1 MSEKIFAVGIGNELT
16 EMVRAPFSN
25 EDLFQKLLADH
36 PAILTGS
43 TDSAPLLIK
52 RELGV
57 PDAEGGGGRWSLDHL
72 YVDDQGVPIL
82 VEVKRASDSRLR
94 REVVGQMLD
103 YAANG
108 SAYWTKESLIAAFE
122 ATCAAG
128 KQNST
133 DVLMEFT
140 AERFATPDAFWDEV
154 AANLSAGQIRM
165 LFVADLIP
173 VELERIIYFL
183 ASQLKFAEIEA
194 VRIDHYV
201 GSNGVRV
208 LAPTS
213 IRLPREARRLAA
225 SATAS
230 DRKPPI
236 DTEEWLVRLSE
247 TCGSDKAEA
256 ARKLVDWHRRSGGNA
271 APTASQ
277 DSLSLNIATDDGKT
291 AWPFFVR
298 LSSGGRLEL
307 SLSYLRSRP
316 RFDTDEK
323 RLALLEKFVAV
334 RPEGLKNTGHARG
347 WPSFPVEQLLDDRV
361 WASFAELASWVY
373 AQAKHG

>member
-1 MSEKIFAVGIGNELT
+1 MSDRVFSVGTGNELT
-16 EMVRAPFSN
+16 EMIRSPFSD
-25 EDLFQKLLADH
+25 EDLFQRLLADH

-57 PDAEGGGGRWSLDHL
+57 PDSEGGSNRWSLDHL

-108 SAYWTKESLIAAFE
+108 SAYWTRESLIAAFE

-128 KQNST
+128 KQNSA
-133 DVLMEFT
+133 DVLMEFI
-140 AERFATPDAFWDEV
+140 AERFSTPDTFWDEV
-154 AANLSAGQIRM
+154 AANLSAGRIRL

-183 ASQLKFAEIEA
+183 AGQLKFAEVEA
-194 VRIDHYV
+194 VRVDHYV
-201 GSNGVRV
+201 GANGVRV

-213 IRLPREARRLAA
+213 IRLRREAQR
-225 SATAS
+225 STAS
-230 DRKPPI
+230 QTDVDRKPPI
-236 DTEEWLVRLSE
+236 DTEEWIGRLSE
-247 TCGSDKAEA
+247 TCGSNKAEA
-256 ARKLVDWHRRSGGNA
+256 VRKLVEWHRRSGGSVG
-271 APTASQ
+271 PTASQ

-298 LSSGGRLEL
+298 LSSGGKLEM

-323 RLALLEKFVAV
+323 RLALLGKFVAIK
-334 RPEGLKNTGHARG
+334 PDGLKNTGHPRG
-347 WPSFPVEQLLDDRV
+347 WPNFPVEQLLDDRV
-361 WASFAELASWVY
+361 WTSFTELASWIY
-373 AQAKHG
+373 SQAKQA